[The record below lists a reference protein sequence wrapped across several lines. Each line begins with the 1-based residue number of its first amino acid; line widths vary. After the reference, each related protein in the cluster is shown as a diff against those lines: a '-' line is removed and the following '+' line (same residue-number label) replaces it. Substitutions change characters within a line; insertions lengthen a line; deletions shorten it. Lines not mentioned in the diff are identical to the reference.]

1 VSIRNSKWAISCFF
15 KVWNHGIKRR
25 KTAIN
30 IIFWD
35 FVFNPVIDVYTY
47 IRMYYSFIEP
57 KQLFVSYENRLIRG
71 NIF

>member
-1 VSIRNSKWAISCFF
+1 MEADGIYTKFKMGYFMFFF

-35 FVFNPVIDVYTY
+35 FVF
-47 IRMYYSFIEP
+47 
-57 KQLFVSYENRLIRG
+57 
-71 NIF
+71 